1 MTLIH
6 AGTSTSPPNVLKPIS
21 SARRKPISA
30 WNLRSENHQKTAPT
44 IIVVAVK
51 MIVSGRLA
59 TAQDVQR
66 FQIEAQAAAGL
77 QHPNV
82 VAIHEVGEHQ
92 GTRSFAFSD
101 PEGRWFAVTQ

>member
-1 MTLIH
+1 MGVVYKARQTTLGRI
-6 AGTSTSPPNVLKPIS
+6 
-21 SARRKPISA
+21 
-30 WNLRSENHQKTAPT
+30 
-44 IIVVAVK
+44 VAVK

-59 TAQDVQR
+59 TEQDVQR

-92 GTRSFAFSD
+92 GWHYFSMDYVRGPRSVSD
-101 PEGRWFAVTQ
+101 PA